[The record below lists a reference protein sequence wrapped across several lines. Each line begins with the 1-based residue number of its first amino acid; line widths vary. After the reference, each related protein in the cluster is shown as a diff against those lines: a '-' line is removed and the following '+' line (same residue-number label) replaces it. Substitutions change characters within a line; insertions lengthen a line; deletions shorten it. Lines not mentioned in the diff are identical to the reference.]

1 MTSEKRRTPAGAAVL
16 RGDITKAIRRAL
28 MQELAAVGYGRL
40 SIEAV
45 ARRAGVSKTAIYRRW
60 SSKLELVL
68 ETVVAAAGSKLPALD
83 TGTLRGD
90 LALLFQVVAHALSHP
105 LASQIIPDLLAEAAR
120 NPTIDQSL
128 QQVLRGKQQEIGG
141 QLIGRA
147 IERGELPA
155 GTDPDAAVDLI
166 VGPLYWRLAI
176 ARTPLTDTYL
186 DTLAEAVAA
195 GLGAEPALPRQREA
209 PVSG

>member
-1 MTSEKRRTPAGAAVL
+1 MTTEKRRAPAGAAVL
-16 RGDITKAIRRAL
+16 RDEITTAIRRAL

-60 SSKLELVL
+60 SSKLDLVL
-68 ETVVAAAGSKLPALD
+68 EVVAAAAHGKLPALD

-90 LALLFQVVAHALSHP
+90 LALLFQAVAHALRHP

-120 NPTIDQSL
+120 NPSIDATL
-128 QQVLRGKQQEIGG
+128 RQVLHARQQEIGG
-141 QLIGRA
+141 HLVTRA
-147 IERGELPA
+147 VQRGELPA
-155 GTDPDAAVDLI
+155 DTELDAAVDLI

-176 ARTPLTDTYL
+176 ARLPLTDSYL
-186 DTLAEAVAA
+186 DNLVESVAA
-195 GLGAEPALPRQREA
+195 GLGADSALPRPRAA
-209 PVSG
+209 PMAG

>member
-16 RGDITKAIRRAL
+16 RGDITRAIRRAL

-60 SSKLELVL
+60 SSKLDLVL
-68 ETVVAAAGSKLPALD
+68 ETVVAAAGRKLPALD

-120 NPTIDQSL
+120 NPTIDQTL
-128 QQVLRGKQQEIGG
+128 QQVLRSKQQEIGG

-147 IERGELPA
+147 VERGELPA
-155 GTDPDAAVDLI
+155 DTDPDAAVDLI

-195 GLGAEPALPRQREA
+195 GLGAAGALPRQREA
-209 PVSG
+209 PVSR